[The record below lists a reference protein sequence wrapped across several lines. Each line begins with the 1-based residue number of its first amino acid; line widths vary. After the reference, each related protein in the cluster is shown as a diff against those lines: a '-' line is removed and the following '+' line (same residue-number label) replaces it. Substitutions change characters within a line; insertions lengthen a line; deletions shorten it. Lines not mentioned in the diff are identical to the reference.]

1 MRRLVLV
8 LVCFG
13 AVAVPANA
21 AATTL
26 HARVVSFTVFDLT
39 YDDGSPVGHLEPGPY
54 TIVVSDQTG
63 GHTFHLLGP
72 GVDLTSGRTVQG
84 VGGINAGLTGTQTWN
99 VVLTDGAYQFFCDIH
114 PGAMYGEFTVGNVLT
129 VNRSGTGLGIVTSP
143 AGISCGTACA
153 VGMPLSTSVTLTATA
168 LGGSV
173 FKGWSGGGC
182 TGTGPCTVFAA
193 PGEQVVTARFDWDS
207 SSPPPPPATPASA
220 RVTRVTVARVSGRRV
235 VRVRLAV
242 LRHTAVTV
250 RLRRSGRTLASSSAH
265 KAPGTRIVV
274 VRVPRAAKAGT
285 YAVAVR
291 LADSVSGDAR
301 TVTRFVRIP
310 AL

>member
-8 LVCFG
+8 LVCLG
-13 AVAVPANA
+13 ALAVPANA

-26 HARVVSFTVFDLT
+26 HARVLGNLTIDLR
-39 YDDGSPVGHLEPGPY
+39 YDDGSPVGHLEPGSY
-54 TIVVSDQTG
+54 TIDVSDQTG
-63 GHTFHLLGP
+63 GHTFHLVGP
-72 GVDLTSGRTVQG
+72 GVNRTTG
-84 VGGINAGLTGTQTWN
+84 PGGGFVGSQTWD
-99 VVLTDGAYQFFCDIH
+99 VVLTDGPYQFFCDIH
-114 PGAMYGEFTVGNVLT
+114 PGAMYGDFTVGNILT
-129 VNRSGTGLGIVTSP
+129 VNRTGTGLGIVTSP
-143 AGISCGTACA
+143 AGISCGAGCA